1 MTQEEAREVLLRFRS
16 LEMDGV
22 DPEVQRALE
31 LTKRDPEL
39 RRWFEGQR
47 HFNEQARNAL
57 REIEPP
63 EGLREQILGEAK
75 ITRPVW
81 RRIEFLAAA
90 ACIALLLGG
99 LLFWGNRPQA
109 VDTTYAAFREQ
120 MLSFALRRYTMDI
133 FTNSQ
138 PAVRAYLATNG
149 IPSDFALP
157 KKLEAAPV
165 LGGGALSWE
174 NQPVGMMCFAGP
186 TNQTLFLFVTD
197 AKSMRRAPAEAELR
211 FNNFRRLKTAE
222 WREKDRVFVLG
233 GEIDPQSLKRLV
245 DQ

>member
-16 LEMDGV
+16 LALDGD
-22 DPEVQRALE
+22 DPEVRKALE
-31 LTKRDPEL
+31 LTERDPEL
-39 RRWFEGQR
+39 RRWFEEQR

-57 REIEPP
+57 REIAPP
-63 EGLREQILGEAK
+63 KGLRERILHETK
-75 ITRPVW
+75 IVRPVW

-90 ACIALLLGG
+90 ACLALLLGG
-99 LLFWGNRPQA
+99 LLFWGNRTQA
-109 VDTTYAAFREQ
+109 VDTYAGFREQ

-138 PAVRAYLATNG
+138 PAVLAYLATNG
-149 IPSDFALP
+149 IPSDFPLP

-197 AKSMRRAPAEAELR
+197 A
-211 FNNFRRLKTAE
+211 
-222 WREKDRVFVLG
+222 
-233 GEIDPQSLKRLV
+233 
-245 DQ
+245 